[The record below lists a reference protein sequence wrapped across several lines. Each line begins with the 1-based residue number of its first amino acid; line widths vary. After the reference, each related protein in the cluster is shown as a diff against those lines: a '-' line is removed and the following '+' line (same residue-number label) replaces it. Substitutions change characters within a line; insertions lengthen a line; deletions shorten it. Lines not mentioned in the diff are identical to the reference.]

1 MLDMATSLQ
10 VAVSSGGRAFQ
21 RPAAALMMEDIM
33 SWRVAKSLLKLREQI
48 NQLSPHRNKS
58 SDGSIGD
65 AKHAS
70 RSSDHNPHVKD
81 GKMGIVTAIDITHD
95 PGTGVDT
102 WALAEFMRTQKDPR
116 IKYCISNKR
125 IFSSISNP
133 WEWRKYSGSNPHSS
147 HFHVSVHGS
156 KALYDSE
163 AAWAIKIGTVPPDP
177 DDIALRPVLKL
188 GDQREEVRIVQ
199 GILGIKVDGI
209 FGPATEAA
217 VKKFQ
222 AANGV
227 KADGIIG
234 PATYAAYD
242 KIEQRGTGEKEGD
255 ALEE

>member
-1 MLDMATSLQ
+1 
-10 VAVSSGGRAFQ
+10 
-21 RPAAALMMEDIM
+21 
-33 SWRVAKSLLKLREQI
+33 
-48 NQLSPHRNKS
+48 
-58 SDGSIGD
+58 
-65 AKHAS
+65 
-70 RSSDHNPHVKD
+70 
-81 GKMGIVTAIDITHD
+81 
-95 PGTGVDT
+95 
-102 WALAEFMRTQKDPR
+102 
-116 IKYCISNKR
+116 
-125 IFSSISNP
+125 
-133 WEWRKYSGSNPHSS
+133 
-147 HFHVSVHGS
+147 
-156 KALYDSE
+156 
-163 AAWAIKIGTVPPDP
+163 
-177 DDIALRPVLKL
+177 VLKL